1 MDITELLAFC
11 AKQGASDLHLSAGMP
26 PVLRMNGDMRR
37 IKSPALTSEKI
48 DAGLK
53 SLMTPEQQETF
64 QKQLELDFSWQQE
77 GVARF
82 RINAFHQHKG
92 VSAVI
97 RALPFQVPSLDQL
110 GLGEV
115 FRQLAMTTKGLVL
128 VTGPTGTGKS
138 TTLAAML
145 DYVNEHRSQ
154 HILTIE
160 DPIEFLHTS
169 KKSLVTQREL
179 HKDTL
184 GYSEA
189 LRAALREDPDVILVG
204 EMRDPETIR
213 MALTAAETGHTVFST
228 LHTDSA
234 AKTVNRILDVFPAG
248 EKALV
253 RSMLSES
260 LQAVVCQN
268 LVRQQKGG
276 RVAVHEIMRV
286 NSAIR
291 HLIRED
297 RIAQMQTV
305 MQTGAAEGMQTMEQG
320 LQSLVSDGVI
330 SADQLDFS
338 G

>member
-320 LQSLVSDGVI
+320 LQNLVSDGVI
-330 SADQLDFS
+330 SADQVDFS